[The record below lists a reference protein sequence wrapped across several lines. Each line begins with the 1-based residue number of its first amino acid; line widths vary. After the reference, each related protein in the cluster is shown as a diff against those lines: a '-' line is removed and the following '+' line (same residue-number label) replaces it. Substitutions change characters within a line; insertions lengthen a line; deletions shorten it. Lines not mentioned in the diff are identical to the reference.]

1 MERPIQTKAPAK
13 ELICAVSRKRLRLFT
28 YLLTQKSNERRYHY
42 VQTKTTSGNIYPTG
56 LVAKAKEMDLLSY
69 LQQYEPQEAVRL
81 SRRVYTTKTH
91 DSLKISNGMWMWWS
105 HGIGGK
111 TALEYLIKVKGL
123 PFTEAVMTILQ
134 EPDSSL
140 RLLNHKIVSET
151 ERSFVLPKAAA
162 SNEIATGYLMRRG
175 IAPEVIDH
183 CVKSGLLYESK
194 RGHNVVFVGCDEC
207 GMPRYA
213 GLRSTGSNTFKVDV
227 EGSEKAFAFRLVNK
241 DSTELHVFEGPIDLL
256 SYATLMQ
263 LENKDWQN
271 TNLLSLAGV
280 FGNAKQRT
288 DAKLPAALT
297 QFLHDH
303 PQVKT
308 IHLHLDRDAAGR
320 NAAELL
326 LSLLSEKYTVINA
339 PPPSGSKDIND
350 YLCRSLCLP
359 IQTKGEGRD
368 AR

>member
-1 MERPIQTKAPAK
+1 
-13 ELICAVSRKRLRLFT
+13 
-28 YLLTQKSNERRYHY
+28 
-42 VQTKTTSGNIYPTG
+42 
-56 LVAKAKEMDLLSY
+56 MDLLTY
-69 LQQYEPQEAVRL
+69 LRQYEPQELVRI

-111 TALEYLIKVKGL
+111 TALEYLIQVKGL
-123 PFTEAVMTILQ
+123 AFTDAVMTILQ
-134 EPDSSL
+134 EPDCSL
-140 RLLNHKIVSET
+140 RPVNHKIVSET
-151 ERSFVLPKAAA
+151 ERSFVLPKAAE
-162 SNEIATGYLMRRG
+162 SNEIATRYLMDRG

-194 RGHNVVFVGCDEC
+194 RRHNVVFVGCDER
-207 GMPRYA
+207 GTPRYA
-213 GLRSTGSNTFKVDV
+213 GLRSTGSNTFKGDV

-241 DSTELHVFEGPIDLL
+241 DSTELHVFEGPVDLL

-263 LENKDWQN
+263 MENKNWHS

-280 FGNAKQRT
+280 FGNAKQKT
-288 DAKLPAALT
+288 DAKLPAALA

-326 LSLLSEKYTVINA
+326 IRLLSEDYTVINS
-339 PPPSGSKDIND
+339 PPPYGSKDIND
-350 YLCRSLCLP
+350 YLCRSLYLP
-359 IQTKGEGRD
+359 IQTKEEGRD